1 MRPLFYPATKN
12 KEIHLMSVVGKS
24 ALVDAIATDTGL
36 PKKTVAT
43 VVDAL
48 TREIITSVAD
58 NGTRVRLPGLGTFEL
73 VETPA
78 RTGRNPRTG
87 EPMVINAKRR
97 LRFRGAAGALAD

>member
-1 MRPLFYPATKN
+1 MNT
-12 KEIHLMSVVGKS
+12 VGKS
-24 ALVDAIATDTGL
+24 ALVDAIATETDL

-48 TREIITSVAD
+48 TQQITGAVGD
-58 NGTRVRLPGLGTFEL
+58 NGTRVRLPGLGTFEV

-87 EPMVINAKRR
+87 EPMTIEAKRR
-97 LRFRGAAGALAD
+97 LKFRAAAGALAD